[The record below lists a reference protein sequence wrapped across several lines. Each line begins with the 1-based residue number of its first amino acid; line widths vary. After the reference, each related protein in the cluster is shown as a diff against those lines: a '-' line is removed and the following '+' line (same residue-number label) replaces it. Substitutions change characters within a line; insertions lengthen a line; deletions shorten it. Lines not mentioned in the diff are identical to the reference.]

1 LVFFLLL
8 GKKKKTKTEPF
19 YRQSWFT
26 LSAVAAVAALVVLAV
41 WLVFLKT
48 PGADALYAQAQP
60 LVDAPE
66 LKDRKRARDGPI
78 EAFLRYYADDPR
90 AAEVARWRDQIDTE
104 VGDAQMKNR
113 KRLGMAADG
122 DAEKTAF
129 DALDDEDAGKLDD
142 ARKRWLELSKLKA
155 ENAKEQRMWGLVADK
170 YLQGLKSVDELGRN
184 LLKKVNEEKTF
195 AKKIEGE
202 TKEEQLALAAWR
214 DEETEPAKA
223 RRQWDELKEQ
233 TKNQPELRRWHLLAA
248 RKLRDLPK

>member
-1 LVFFLLL
+1 
-8 GKKKKTKTEPF
+8 
-19 YRQSWFT
+19 
-26 LSAVAAVAALVVLAV
+26 
-41 WLVFLKT
+41 
-48 PGADALYAQAQP
+48 
-60 LVDAPE
+60 
-66 LKDRKRARDGPI
+66 
-78 EAFLRYYADDPR
+78 
-90 AAEVARWRDQIDTE
+90 E
-104 VGDAQMKNR
+104 VGDTQMKNR

-122 DAEKTAF
+122 DAEKAAF
-129 DALDDEDAGKLDD
+129 DALDDEGAGKLDD

-184 LLKKVNEEKTF
+184 LLKKINEEKTF

-202 TKEEQLALAAWR
+202 TKEEQQALAAWR